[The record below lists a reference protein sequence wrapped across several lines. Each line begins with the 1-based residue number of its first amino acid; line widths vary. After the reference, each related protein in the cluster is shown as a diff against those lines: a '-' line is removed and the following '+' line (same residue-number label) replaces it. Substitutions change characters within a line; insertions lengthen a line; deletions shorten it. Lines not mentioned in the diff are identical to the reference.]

1 MKGRNEA
8 VNWKLVLVPVAV
20 LSVAFAAG
28 TKFFFGD
35 GQPAE
40 APGTASIDFGAGRGE
55 EPEALA
61 SRKIS
66 VSPGAQGSSLEMFQE
81 VNKEYSSDRAKDSAA
96 ARARLAQAGAASGAA
111 PSAAG
116 AVDAYGQ
123 YARAQMGELD
133 TPAVPDLPKG
143 PAPWMKG
150 APGTGSPT
158 DPALSMKTAVAPAA
172 PEARKSLSSSR
183 NFGRAG
189 FSSGAGQTMGRDRL
203 GSGRNADLARGS
215 DGRFSANT
223 VANSRTSSPG
233 FGGEGGG
240 EGGLSSGSGS
250 SSAGGGSSASGSSSG
265 GSMGGPLTTAHK
277 EKPFPFLAI
286 WPNQVHFGTLKRY
299 ETAYRVINV
308 MNTGGA
314 ALKIKKVSNLD
325 PDAPFSLAN
334 NTCDGK
340 NLAPGEG
347 CSFRVKF
354 SPLGV
359 KDYITGF
366 EVETD
371 DNDLNSYY
379 AGLIE
384 AKGVSVYNYWAY
396 LLRYNG
402 LSGTL
407 GKADFGQMSAG
418 ASNTQNIYVINTSDT
433 EWRDIKLDKSGLP
446 AGYSVTSETCTGKTF
461 GAWGYCRVTVKF
473 APTDDTMSGLNRKY
487 GKYNTV
493 NVNTKASGLNANPRY
508 PEVIDSLNFSRP
520 KGVIKLKGRGG
531 IFNRQFYDRATVT
544 VEAEACSRFPVKGLF
559 KSGRYWYFR

>member
-1 MKGRNEA
+1 MRGRNEA
-8 VNWKLVLVPVAV
+8 VNWKLALVPVAV

-35 GQPAE
+35 DGRPAE

-55 EPEALA
+55 EPESLA
-61 SRKIS
+61 SRKTA

-81 VNKEYSSDRAKDSAA
+81 VNKDFSSGGAKESSA
-96 ARARLAQAGAASGAA
+96 ARARLTQPGAAAA
-111 PSAAG
+111 PAAAG
-116 AVDAYGQ
+116 AVDAYEQ
-123 YARAQMGELD
+123 YARAQAGELD

-158 DPALSMKTAVAPAA
+158 DPALSLKTAVATAA
-172 PEARKSLSSSR
+172 PESRKALSSSR

-189 FSSGAGQTMGRDRL
+189 FSSGAGRTMGGDRP
-203 GSGRNADLARGS
+203 GPARNADLARGS

-240 EGGLSSGSGS
+240 EGLFSPGS
-250 SSAGGGSSASGSSSG
+250 SSAGGSSSSADSSSG
-265 GSMGGPLTTAHK
+265 GSMKGPLAAAHK

-299 ETAYRVINV
+299 ETAYRAINV

-325 PDAPFSLAN
+325 PDAPFSLAD

-340 NLAPGEG
+340 SLAPGEG

-359 KDYITGF
+359 KDYNTGF

-371 DNDLNSYY
+371 NSDLNSYY

-384 AKGVSVYNYWAY
+384 AKGVSVYSYWAY

-418 ASNTQNIYVINTSDT
+418 ASSTQNIYVINTSDV
-433 EWRDIKLDKSGLP
+433 EWLDIKLDKSGLP

-473 APTDDTMSGLNRKY
+473 APTDETMSGLNRKY

-531 IFNRQFYDRATVT
+531 IFNKQFYDRAAVT
-544 VEAEACSRFPVKGLF
+544 VEAEACSKFPVKGLF
-559 KSGRYWYFR
+559 KSGRHWYFR